1 MMGRFA
7 CRAVSERVRLGAYRR
22 PRLDAAV
29 GLPRLRA
36 GLMRI
41 RCACTHLQH
50 PVAGSPQ
57 ASATAAHLRRA
68 KRPRPLY
75 RAATRPGEARQL
87 HEALGSLHHA
97 TSRRPACRPSLSCI
111 RGAAASRQTAAC
123 RAQEQER
130 RPLNLKTSWVGI
142 FIGAGSIVLGCLDSA
157 APRAVLASA
166 VYRLRRR
173 FVSEGT
179 PRAGRSRQ
187 LQPSPPPVPQRPR
200 RTHRAPHSA
209 AASSRIFPRRLGD
222 EGSDLNSGVGRCA
235 GCAAL

>member
-1 MMGRFA
+1 MTGGFA
-7 CRAVSERVRLGAYRR
+7 RRAVSERVRLGAYRR

-36 GLMRI
+36 GLMRECANTMCVTFSAS
-41 RCACTHLQH
+41 RCGEPSAL
-50 PVAGSPQ
+50 
-57 ASATAAHLRRA
+57 ATAAYLRRA
-68 KRPRPLY
+68 RRPRPLY
-75 RAATRPGEARQL
+75 RGARQL
-87 HEALGSLHHA
+87 QMAPLREGPRAGDQAYRYHGHGAEPPHVAKLPHA
-97 TSRRPACRPSLSCI
+97 KPPSPSPK
-111 RGAAASRQTAAC
+111 
-123 RAQEQER
+123 R
-130 RPLNLKTSWVGI
+130 RPLNNVI
-142 FIGAGSIVLGCLDSA
+142 FAFYRVRFPPRLRRAAGLDSA

-222 EGSDLNSGVGRCA
+222 EGTDLNSGVGRCA